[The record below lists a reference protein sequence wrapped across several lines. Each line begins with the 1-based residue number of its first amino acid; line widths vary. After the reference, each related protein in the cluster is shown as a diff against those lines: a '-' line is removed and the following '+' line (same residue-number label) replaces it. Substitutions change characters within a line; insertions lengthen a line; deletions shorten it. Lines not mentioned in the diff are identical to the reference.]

1 MIKTDAGF
9 KVIMDVDEASIID
22 DIKKPFVAI
31 KDGYDSTAE
40 GISSINSFFSDMKN
54 EGLWYAIT
62 GQYFGEWVN
71 NMFVSFINWLV
82 DMSDLL
88 IVAGMVVL
96 LLIMFGSKRSRKW
109 MYWVVCAYIMF
120 QILGLMV

>member
-1 MIKTDAGF
+1 MIKTDTGY
-9 KVIMDVDEASIID
+9 KVILNTGTMSVVDNVKS
-22 DIKKPFVAI
+22 V
-31 KDGYDSTAE
+31 GT
-40 GISSINSFFSDMKN
+40 FFSEMKN
-54 EGLWYAIT
+54 EGLWYAMT

-71 NMFVSFINWLV
+71 SMFVSFINWLV